1 MQESLYLPAL
11 LIISLSIG
19 TAMELVDVAEVSAAK
34 AVAYSEDMTVALDCA
49 YTARPLDECS
59 PDLFSTD
66 FTEEADRTRAILED
80 LREQQAGA
88 KLKRHS

>member
-1 MQESLYLPAL
+1 MQEGLYLPAIL
-11 LIISLSIG
+11 VLSLSIG
-19 TAMELVDVAEVSAAK
+19 VVSELATVAEASATK
-34 AVAYSEDMTVALDCA
+34 AVAYSEDMVVALDCA

-80 LREQQAGA
+80 LRAQQAGS
-88 KLKRHS
+88 KLKRN

>member
-1 MQESLYLPAL
+1 MQESMYLPAL

-19 TAMELVDVAEVSAAK
+19 TAMELATVAEASATK
-34 AVAYSEDMTVALDCA
+34 AVEYSNDMVLALDCA

-66 FTEEADRTRAILED
+66 FTQEADQTRAILED
-80 LREQQAGA
+80 LRSQQAGA
-88 KLKRHS
+88 RLQRH